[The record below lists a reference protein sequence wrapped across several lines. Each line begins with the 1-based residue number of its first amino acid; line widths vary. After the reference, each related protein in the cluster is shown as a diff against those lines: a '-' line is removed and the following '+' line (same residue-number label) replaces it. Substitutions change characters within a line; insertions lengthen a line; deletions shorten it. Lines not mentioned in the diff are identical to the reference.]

1 MRDHRHPTVILCQR
15 MNEFSPF
22 LLAVVWESLHLL
34 DRLIQCRCHMLIYP
48 AHFTT
53 RKSTGLMTR
62 KLSVTESR

>member
-34 DRLIQCRCHMLIYP
+34 DRLIQCRCHMLI
-48 AHFTT
+48 
-53 RKSTGLMTR
+53 
-62 KLSVTESR
+62 V